1 MGVLSFL
8 IGSLAGV
15 NTGANNNINNVNND
29 KSPTTA
35 SISSPATVAPPSSSS
50 PPPPPPPTTTASSPQ
65 PVTPPQDD
73 RPQPTDYY
81 SLYFS
86 ARSLRQLSLFLGGA
100 GFFYLSV
107 LVSRRA
113 AARHRL
119 AARLRFYEPNN
130 QATGW
135 GFLKDP
141 ELLRGIGPRD
151 KNPAVALEALNL
163 ATLNTMAFAVMAA
176 GGVSWA
182 LDISNVEDLRAYAR
196 RSVARHHGERDKAAE
211 REVAEW
217 LVKTFGL
224 EERKKESA
232 AGEEKEKRGE
242 DRGIEAD
249 KKRS

>member
-15 NTGANNNINNVNND
+15 NTGVNNNISNVNND
-29 KSPTTA
+29 KSQTTA
-35 SISSPATVAPPSSSS
+35 SISNPAAVAPPSPPSS
-50 PPPPPPPTTTASSPQ
+50 PPPTTTASSTQ
-65 PVTPPQDD
+65 PVTPLQDD

-196 RSVARHHGERDKAAE
+196 RSVVRHRGERDEAAE

-232 AGEEKEKRGE
+232 GKEKEKEGE
-242 DRGIEAD
+242 DGGVGAD